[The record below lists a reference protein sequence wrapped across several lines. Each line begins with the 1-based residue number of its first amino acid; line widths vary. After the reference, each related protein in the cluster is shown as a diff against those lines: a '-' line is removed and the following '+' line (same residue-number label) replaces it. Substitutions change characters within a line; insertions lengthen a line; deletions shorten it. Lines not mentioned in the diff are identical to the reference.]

1 MYLMFFQAPEEFVM
15 VDSNGDSIQNVEVV
29 TVGNGVSDVVT
40 QDSTGEYVIVN
51 NANISLFD
59 PNTGQPIN
67 MDNVTLVAPSGVAVN
82 EEATQAVAMIPTDGD
97 NVEPVETVL
106 MAVPNE
112 HDEVISMA
120 MQDGSGDIQVVAM
133 VPESEHIEAVN
144 IEAVNMV
151 SENSVDGFVTVNGED
166 DIDSTPKQEGQI
178 EHEQM
183 QEWWDI
189 WSFLYI
195 SLLLVFLLFDC

>member
-120 MQDGSGDIQVVAM
+120 MQDGSGDIQVIAM
-133 VPESEHIEAVN
+133 VPESEHI
-144 IEAVNMV
+144 
-151 SENSVDGFVTVNGED
+151 DGFVTVNGED
-166 DIDSTPKQEGQI
+166 DIDITPKQEGQI

-183 QEWWDI
+183 QE
-189 WSFLYI
+189 
-195 SLLLVFLLFDC
+195 